1 MNTENYVVR
10 SADCCKF
17 QRTGSIAVD
26 YLVRRGFDLK
36 GWIAFTRALTKIYTY
51 LSNAAEDR

>member
-10 SADCCKF
+10 SSDYCKY

-26 YLVRRGFDLK
+26 YLVREGYDLK
-36 GWIAFTRALTKIYTY
+36 GWIVFTRALTKIYTY
-51 LSNAAEDR
+51 LSNAVEDR